1 MNLILNGIMAIFW
14 LMLLYYSFLTIAGII
29 DRYSKQKRPELENYP
44 SVAILIPAHNEGVVM
59 QQTLEAM
66 MAIEYPGQ
74 LDVFLLD
81 DQSQDET
88 KQIAHEFTTLFS
100 RIHYIQV
107 PKGEPIGKSRVLNY
121 GLTITDSEYFLIYDA
136 DNQPK
141 PDAVT
146 KLVEQA
152 VTTKHACGAVG
163 VVKTINAETNTL
175 TRMIAIEFQVFQLI
189 MQSGRWRAFKTGSLA
204 GTNMLLKRSVI
215 EELGGYDPY
224 ALAEDAE
231 LTMRV
236 TALGYTLPVVYT
248 AETWEQEPESMKVY
262 MKQRTRWMLGNIYL
276 LEKAFLT
283 RDFWRGRTLVHSLQ
297 HIMTYLLFIFLL
309 LISDVVLVLGLFGYA
324 FDEAT
329 TPLIMFWFMTYLVY
343 TIQILAAQEL
353 EKTATPRNV
362 LIGLIMY
369 FTYAQLFVI
378 LLFRGIFAYVK
389 SKIRKETIVWDKT
402 KRVKIEQS

>member
-1 MNLILNGIMAIFW
+1 MNLVLNVIMAIFW
-14 LMLLYYSFLTIAGII
+14 LLLLYYSYLTIAGIL
-29 DRYSKQKRPELENYP
+29 DRYGKKQPVTLTEYP
-44 SVAILIPAHNEGVVM
+44 SVAILIPAHNEGIVM
-59 QQTLEAM
+59 RQTLEAM
-66 MAIEYPGQ
+66 MGIEYPGK

-88 KQIAHEFTTLFS
+88 QEIAMEFTTMFS
-100 RIHYIQV
+100 RVHYIHV

-121 GLTITDSEYFLIYDA
+121 GLSITDSEYFLIFDA

-141 PDAVT
+141 SDTVT
-146 KLVEQA
+146 RLVEQA
-152 VTTKHACGAVG
+152 MTQKNACGAVG
-163 VVKTINAETNTL
+163 IVKTINATTNLL

-189 MQSGRWRAFKTGSLA
+189 MQSGRWKAFKTGSLA
-204 GTNMLLKRSVI
+204 GTNMLLKRDVI

-231 LTMRV
+231 LTMRI
-236 TALGYTLPVVYT
+236 TALGYTLPVVYE
-248 AETWEQEPESMKVY
+248 AETWEQEPETMKVY

-276 LEKAFLT
+276 LEKSLRT
-283 RDFWRGRTLVHSLQ
+283 RDFWKGSTLVHSLQ

-309 LISDVVLVLGLFGYA
+309 LISDIVLILGLFGYA

-353 EKTATPRNV
+353 EGTASPKNV
-362 LIGLIMY
+362 LVGLIMY

-378 LLFRGIFAYVK
+378 LLFRGMYAYLK
-389 SKIRKETIVWDKT
+389 SKVRNEVIVWDKT
-402 KRVKIEQS
+402 KRVKIES

>member
-1 MNLILNGIMAIFW
+1 MNLVLNVIMAIFW
-14 LMLLYYSFLTIAGII
+14 LLLLYYSYLTIAGIL
-29 DRYSKQKRPELENYP
+29 DRYGRKQPVTLTEYP
-44 SVAILIPAHNEGVVM
+44 SIAILIPAHNEGIVM
-59 QQTLEAM
+59 RQTLEAM
-66 MAIEYPGQ
+66 MGIEYPGK

-88 KQIAHEFTTLFS
+88 QEIAMEFTTMFS
-100 RIHYIQV
+100 RVHYIHV

-121 GLTITDSEYFLIYDA
+121 GLSITDSEYFLIFDA

-141 PDAVT
+141 ADTVT
-146 KLVEQA
+146 RLVEQA
-152 VTTKHACGAVG
+152 MTQKNACGAVG
-163 VVKTINAETNTL
+163 IVKTINATTNLL

-189 MQSGRWRAFKTGSLA
+189 MQSGRWKAFKTGSLA
-204 GTNMLLKRSVI
+204 GTNMLLKRDVI

-231 LTMRV
+231 LTMRI
-236 TALGYTLPVVYT
+236 TALGYTLPVVYE
-248 AETWEQEPESMKVY
+248 AETWEQEPETMKVY

-276 LEKAFLT
+276 LEKSLRT
-283 RDFWRGRTLVHSLQ
+283 RGFWKGSTLVHSLQ

-309 LISDVVLVLGLFGYA
+309 LISDIVLILGLFGYA

-353 EKTATPRNV
+353 EGTATPKNV
-362 LIGLIMY
+362 LVGLIMY

-378 LLFRGIFAYVK
+378 LLFRGMYAYLK
-389 SKIRKETIVWDKT
+389 SKVRKEVIVWDKT
-402 KRVKIEQS
+402 KRVKIES

>member
-1 MNLILNGIMAIFW
+1 MNLVLNVIMAIFW
-14 LMLLYYSFLTIAGII
+14 LLLLYYSYLTIAGIL
-29 DRYSKQKRPELENYP
+29 DRYGKKQQITLTEYP
-44 SVAILIPAHNEGVVM
+44 SVAILIPAHNEGIVM
-59 QQTLEAM
+59 RQTLEAM
-66 MAIEYPGQ
+66 MGIEYPGK

-88 KQIAHEFTTLFS
+88 QEIAMEFTTMFS
-100 RIHYIQV
+100 RVHYIHV

-121 GLTITDSEYFLIYDA
+121 GLSITDSEYFLIFDA

-141 PDAVT
+141 ADTVT
-146 KLVEQA
+146 RLVEQA
-152 VTTKHACGAVG
+152 VTQKNACGAVG
-163 VVKTINAETNTL
+163 IVKTINATTNLL

-189 MQSGRWRAFKTGSLA
+189 MQSGRWKAFKTGSLA
-204 GTNMLLKRSVI
+204 GTNMLLKRDVI

-231 LTMRV
+231 LTMRI
-236 TALGYTLPVVYT
+236 TALGYTLPVVYE
-248 AETWEQEPESMKVY
+248 AETWEQEPETMKVY

-276 LEKAFLT
+276 LEKSLRT
-283 RDFWRGRTLVHSLQ
+283 RDFWKGSTLVHSLQ

-309 LISDVVLVLGLFGYA
+309 LISDIVLILGLFGYA

-353 EKTATPRNV
+353 EGTATPKNV
-362 LIGLIMY
+362 LVGLIMY

-378 LLFRGIFAYVK
+378 LLFRGMYAYLK
-389 SKIRKETIVWDKT
+389 SKVRKEVIVWDKT
-402 KRVKIEQS
+402 KRVKIES